1 MKGATGFVVN
11 SIVCL
16 YIVAFI
22 VIFCFPYA
30 LPVDAASMN
39 YSCLITSGLSIFVA
53 IFWFWRRGDYEG
65 PKTVVADDAMLAKD
79 AK

>member
-1 MKGATGFVVN
+1 MKGPIGFVVN
-11 SIVCL
+11 SIVCV

-30 LPVDAASMN
+30 LPVDAATMN

-53 IFWFWRRGDYEG
+53 LFWFWRRGEYEG
-65 PKTVVADDAMLAKD
+65 PKAVAADSAILAKD
-79 AK
+79 AN